1 MPKVDLASIEGK
13 KTNHPK
19 LSEAKRNVG
28 EDEKPE
34 RIAIEVQAA
43 YARKVKAAAKAQGLT
58 IKQFVMQA
66 LDDKMIN
73 L

>member
-13 KTNHPK
+13 KTQHPK
-19 LSEAKRNVG
+19 LSEAKQNVG
-28 EDEKPE
+28 EEKPE

-43 YARKVKAAAKAQGLT
+43 YARKVKAAAKARGMT

-66 LDDKMIN
+66 LDDKMTN

>member
-13 KTNHPK
+13 KTQHPK
-19 LSEAKRNVG
+19 LSEAKQNVG
-28 EDEKPE
+28 EEKPE

-43 YARKVKAAAKAQGLT
+43 YARKVKAAAKARGMT

-66 LDDKMIN
+66 IDDKMTN

>member
-13 KTNHPK
+13 KTQHPK
-19 LSEAKRNVG
+19 LTEAKENVG
-28 EDEKPE
+28 DEKPE
-34 RIAIEVQAA
+34 RIAIEVQAS
-43 YARKVKAAAKAQGLT
+43 YARSVKAAAKAQGLT

-66 LDDKMIN
+66 LDYKMTN